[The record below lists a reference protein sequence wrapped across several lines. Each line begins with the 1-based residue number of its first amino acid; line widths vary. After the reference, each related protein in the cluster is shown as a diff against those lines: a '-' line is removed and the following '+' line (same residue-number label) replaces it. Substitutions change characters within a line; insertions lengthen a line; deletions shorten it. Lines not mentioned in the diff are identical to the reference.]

1 MRLASERLAQIMDEL
16 KEKHGEAPET
26 PVDYEQFRCD
36 MANNDPGELNEG
48 DGHNCDICKNK
59 GYIYFVDKYPFSGK
73 PFQNSRPCKCMA
85 VRRTLRRAKKSGL
98 GNILTDFTFQKYETP
113 EEWQQQIKSKAQ
125 MFCKD
130 DTAKWFYIGG
140 QSGAGKSHICTAIA
154 GYYIKQGKDCRYM
167 LWRDDAVKLKALVSD
182 YEQYQKQINEFKN
195 IDVLYIDDFLKTQR
209 GTEPTQAD
217 INLAFELLNYRLMDS
232 EKITII
238 SSEYTI
244 AKALEF
250 DEATIGRIYQQAGL
264 YKISIDKDM
273 KKNYRLRG

>member
-1 MRLASERLAQIMDEL
+1 MQTASERLNHIMDGL
-16 KEKHGEAPET
+16 KEKHGAAPEE
-26 PVDYEQFRCD
+26 PVSYEQFRCD
-36 MANNDPGELNEG
+36 FANNNPGNLNEY
-48 DGHNCDICKNK
+48 DGHNCEICKNK
-59 GYIYFVDKYPFSGK
+59 GIIYFVKKDDLTGWE
-73 PFQNSRPCKCMA
+73 QMTARECKCMA
-85 VRRTLRRAKKSGL
+85 TRRTLRRAKKSGL
-98 GNILTDFTFQKYETP
+98 GNILTDFTFPKYETP

-182 YEQYQKQINEFKN
+182 YEQYQKHISEFKE

-238 SSEYTI
+238 SSEFTI
-244 AKALEF
+244 VQALAF
-250 DEATIGRIYQQAGL
+250 DEATIGRIYQQAGI
-264 YKISIDKDM
+264 YKISVDKDI

>member
-1 MRLASERLAQIMDEL
+1 MQKLSKRFNRIADEI
-16 KEKHGEAPET
+16 KAKQDEAPET
-26 PVDYEQFRCD
+26 PVSYEQFRCD
-36 MANNDPGELNEG
+36 FANNNPGNLNEQ
-48 DGHNCDICKNK
+48 DGHNCEKCKNK
-59 GYIYFVDKYPFSGK
+59 GIIYFVKKDELTGWEIMTVRECS
-73 PFQNSRPCKCMA
+73 CMGI
-85 VRRTLRRAKKSGL
+85 RRTLRRAKKSGL
-98 GNILTDFTFQKYETP
+98 GNILTDFTFAKYEAV
-113 EEWQQQIKSKAQ
+113 EEWQQQIKGKAQ

-182 YEQYQKQINEFKN
+182 YEKYQKQIREFK
-195 IDVLYIDDFLKTQR
+195 DVEVLYIDDFLKTQR

-238 SSEYTI
+238 SSEYPL

-250 DEATIGRIYQQAGL
+250 DEATIGRIYQQAGI
-264 YKISIDKDM
+264 YKIDIPKDI